1 VNTIATLR
9 GQLHGRVIEPGQP
22 DYDAARR
29 TFYGGIDRRPAHI
42 VRAAEAADVALT
54 IQFARDSGLELA
66 VRSGGHSVLGH
77 CVTDGG
83 VVIDL
88 RDMRGLTL
96 DPADRTAWAET
107 GLTALEYSAA
117 AHEHGLATGF
127 GDTGSVGIG
136 GLTVGGGVG
145 YLSRKLGL
153 TIDSLLAA
161 QVVTA
166 DGEILQVDA
175 ENHPDLF
182 WAIRGGG
189 GNFGVATR
197 FRFRLHE
204 VDTVFGGMLILPAS
218 AETIASFVAA
228 AEAAPEELTTI
239 ANVMPAP
246 PMPFLPAE
254 TVGRRVI
261 LAFLVYAGPV
271 VDGERAVAPF
281 RGLAAPIADMLQAM
295 PYPAIYPPEDPSY
308 HPTAASRTMFVDTLD
323 GRAAQTVVEH
333 LEESPAKFQVAQ
345 IRVLGG
351 AVARVPSDATAYAH
365 RARPIMVNVAALYDH
380 AEEAS
385 THEAWAEKFWKAL
398 RNGEPGAY
406 VNFLSTD
413 GPSRVREAYPGR
425 TLGRLAE
432 IKARYDPTN
441 VFRLNQ
447 NVAPARSA
455 AAQGS

>member
-1 VNTIATLR
+1 MTHVSTIETLR
-9 GQLHGRVIEPGQP
+9 RQLLGRVIEPGQP
-22 DYDAARR
+22 DYDDARR

-42 VRAAEAADVALT
+42 VRPAGAVDVART

-88 RDMRGLTL
+88 REMRGLTI
-96 DPADRTAWAET
+96 DPAERTAWAET

-117 AHEHGLATGF
+117 AHYHGLATGF

-145 YLSRKLGL
+145 YLSRKLAL

-166 DGEILQVDA
+166 DGDILQVDA
-175 ENHPDLF
+175 ENHPDPF
-182 WAIRGGG
+182 WG
-189 GNFGVATR
+189 

-204 VDTVFGGMLILPAS
+204 LDTVVGGMLMLPATADVV
-218 AETIASFVAA
+218 AEFIAL
-228 AEAAPEELTTI
+228 AEAAPEELSTI

-246 PMPFLPAE
+246 PMPFLPSE

-271 VDGERAVAPF
+271 VDGEHAVAPF
-281 RGLAAPIADMLQAM
+281 RALAAPIADMLQAM

-323 GRAAQTVVEH
+323 GRAALTVVEH
-333 LEESPAKFQVAQ
+333 LEESTAKFQVAQ

-365 RARPIMVNVAALYDH
+365 RARPIMVNVAALYDQ

-406 VNFLSTD
+406 VNFLSAD
-413 GPSRVREAYPGR
+413 GPARMREAYPGR
-425 TLGRLAE
+425 TLDRLAE